1 MRIIVRDLLIVIF
14 IFCLWI
20 CSLFY
25 SMNKGNAKLVEA
37 LYAFP
42 GQLLIT
48 IGYYAVCNVCY
59 SILFISDC
67 ENEYG
72 ELMNQL
78 EEGRKF
84 FEKKGIKYN

>member
-1 MRIIVRDLLIVIF
+1 MRIIFRDLLIVIF

-20 CSLFY
+20 FSLFY
-25 SMNKGNAKLVEA
+25 NIYKGNEKLIEV

-48 IGYYAVCNVCY
+48 IGYYAICNVCY

-72 ELMNQL
+72 ELMSQL
-78 EEGRKF
+78 KEGRKF

>member
-1 MRIIVRDLLIVIF
+1 MKIILRDFLIILFIF
-14 IFCLWI
+14 ILWVL
-20 CSLFY
+20 SLIFAPLY
-25 SMNKGNAKLVEA
+25 GKDNLSEA

-42 GQLLIT
+42 GHLLIT

-67 ENEYG
+67 ENEYQ
-72 ELMNQL
+72 ELMDQL

-84 FEKKGIKYN
+84 FQSKNIKYN

>member
-1 MRIIVRDLLIVIF
+1 MKIILRDFLIVLIIF
-14 IFCLWI
+14 ILWVLALI
-20 CSLFY
+20 YCPL
-25 SMNKGNAKLVEA
+25 KGKDNLSEA

-42 GQLLIT
+42 GHLLIS

-72 ELMNQL
+72 ELMEQL

-84 FEKKGIKYN
+84 FKAKNINYN

>member
-1 MRIIVRDLLIVIF
+1 MRIIFRDLLIVIF

-25 SMNKGNAKLVEA
+25 NINKGNEKLIEV

-48 IGYYAVCNVCY
+48 IGYYAICNVCY

-72 ELMNQL
+72 ELMSQL
-78 EEGRKF
+78 KEGRKF

>member
-1 MRIIVRDLLIVIF
+1 MKIILRDFFIVLIIF
-14 IFCLWI
+14 ILWVLALI
-20 CSLFY
+20 YCPLTGKDNLS
-25 SMNKGNAKLVEA
+25 EA

-42 GQLLIT
+42 GHLLIS

-72 ELMNQL
+72 ELMEQL

-84 FEKKGIKYN
+84 FKAKNINYN

>member
-1 MRIIVRDLLIVIF
+1 MRIIFRDLLIVIF

-20 CSLFY
+20 FSLFY
-25 SMNKGNAKLVEA
+25 NINKGNEKLIEV

-48 IGYYAVCNVCY
+48 IRYYAICNVCY

-72 ELMNQL
+72 ELMSQL
-78 EEGRKF
+78 KEGRKF

>member
-1 MRIIVRDLLIVIF
+1 MRIIFRDLLIVIF
-14 IFCLWI
+14 IFFLFI
-20 CSLFY
+20 FYLFY
-25 SMNKGNAKLVEA
+25 NINKGNEKLIEV

-48 IGYYAVCNVCY
+48 IGYYAICNVCY

-72 ELMNQL
+72 ELMSQL
-78 EEGRKF
+78 KEGRKF

>member
-1 MRIIVRDLLIVIF
+1 MKIIFRDFLIILTILNIWIIAVVYPPLRGKDNLLEI
-14 IFCLWI
+14 
-20 CSLFY
+20 
-25 SMNKGNAKLVEA
+25 

-42 GQLLIT
+42 GHLLIT

-72 ELMNQL
+72 ELMEQL

-84 FEKKGIKYN
+84 FKAKNINYN